1 MCKDIIFVFSSKT
14 LDGYPVIGAG
24 ICEQCYKLEVL
35 NVFSRI
41 DSLSLDINTDDPY
54 DVDLKLHENIAKI
67 SPDYVKGLALSTYV
81 PNAKGPTGGIIGN
94 PFAVG
99 KTADNNIYDAGNGY
113 CVAALPGGP
122 GLMIKGEKDIAK
134 NIFSEI
140 AVGENRI
147 ISATKIE
154 KIFNKNNIDMAIVI
168 KDGTGS
174 PENGIIMT
182 YCFGETEYISL

>member
-24 ICEQCYKLEVL
+24 ICEEGYKLEVL
-35 NVFSRI
+35 SVFSRI
-41 DSLSLDINTDDPY
+41 DTLSLDINTDDPY
-54 DVDLKLHENIAKI
+54 DVDLKLHEKIAKI

-94 PFAVG
+94 PFDVG
-99 KTADNNIYDAGNGY
+99 KTADNNIYDVGNGY

-122 GLMIKGEKDIAK
+122 GLMIKGEKAIAK

-140 AVGENRI
+140 AVGENKI
-147 ISATKIE
+147 ISASKIE
-154 KIFNKNNIDMAIVI
+154 QIFIKNNIDIAIII

-174 PENGIIMT
+174 QENGIIMT